1 MMWLSA
7 TISESTEEIY
17 YDQIASVNF
26 EPSEDDDDKGEFSV
40 NRSDGEGN
48 SWETDRKPENA
59 LDDIQ
64 QRVRD
69 YKRQAAMQ

>member
-26 EPSEDDDDKGEFSV
+26 DPSEADDEEGEFWV
-40 NRSDGEGN
+40 NRSDGRGN
-48 SWETDRKPENA
+48 SWETGRKPENA

-69 YKRQAAMQ
+69 YKRQAAKQ

>member
-1 MMWLSA
+1 MWLSA

-17 YDQIASVNF
+17 DDQIASMNF
-26 EPSEDDDDKGEFSV
+26 EPSEDDDEKGELSV

-48 SWETDRKPENA
+48 SWKTNRKPVNA

-69 YKRQAAMQ
+69 YKQQAAMQ